1 MSSAEINQ
9 VLANS
14 LSPDAALRSAAEQQ
28 LTQAAESNF
37 LPLNSALR
45 ALHAAPAQSHA
56 HRSQQPLYLA
66 TLVQELANDQAQGSI
81 RAAAGI
87 ALKNAFT
94 TRDFARHQEI
104 QAKWLQQTDDDTKNR
119 VKQLTLQTLA
129 SSNAQAG
136 NAAAQVISSIAAIEL
151 PRNLWSELMPALVK
165 NISEGADHQKQAS
178 LTTIGYI
185 CESQDQDLR
194 LSLGQHSNAILTAVV
209 QGARKEEANLEV
221 RLAAITALSDSLEFV
236 HNNFK
241 HEGERNYIMQVVCE
255 ATQATDN
262 RIQQGAF
269 GCLNRIMA
277 LYYENMRFYMEKAL
291 FGLTILGMKSD
302 DEDVAKLAVE
312 FWSTVCEEEI
322 SIEDDN
328 AQAESSDQAR
338 PFYNFARV
346 AAPEVIPVLLQLLTK
361 QDEDATDDEYN
372 LSRAAYQCLQL
383 YAQAVG
389 ATIIAP
395 VLQFVETNLRAE
407 DWHHRDAAVS
417 AFGAIMEGPD
427 EKVLDPIVKQALP
440 ILITMMDDQSLQV
453 RDSTA
458 YALGR
463 VTEACSD
470 AIDPQQHL
478 PTLIESLFKGL
489 LSSAKMAP
497 SCCWALMNLAER
509 FAGDFGVSANPI
521 TPHFNNAVSSL
532 LDLTARTDADT
543 SVRTAAYE
551 VLNVFVQNSA
561 TDSMQSIA
569 SLSDVII
576 KRLEETVP
584 LQQQVVS
591 VEDKITLEEMQNSL
605 CTVLQAIV
613 ARLEKEIAPQGDR
626 IMQAVL
632 QILSTVGAKSSV
644 PEAVFAVIS
653 ALSTAIEEDFVKYM
667 EAFAPF
673 LYNALGNQEEA
684 SLCSMAIGLVSDITR
699 SLGEQSQPFCDNFMN
714 YLLNNLRSQTLG
726 NQFKPAILQCFGDI
740 AAAITGHFETYLSV
754 VAQVLEQAATV
765 TAAPDVPYEMF
776 DYVISLRE
784 GITDAWGGIIG
795 AMKSS
800 NKTQTLQQYV
810 PTIFQLLGVIASDST
825 KSEGLLRSC
834 MGVIGD
840 LADAYPNGELVEAF
854 RQPSLTTM
862 IKETKTNRDFSPRTI
877 ETARWARE
885 QVKRQLAIGQNVM
898 TA

>member
-1 MSSAEINQ
+1 MSSSEINQ

-14 LSPDAALRSAAEQQ
+14 LSPDANLRNAAEQQ

-37 LPLNSALR
+37 
-45 ALHAAPAQSHA
+45 
-56 HRSQQPLYLA
+56 PLYLA
-66 TLVQELANDQAQGSI
+66 TLVQELANDSADGSI

-94 TRDFARHQEI
+94 TRDFARHQEL
-104 QAKWLQQTDDDTKNR
+104 QAKWLQQTDDETKTR
-119 VKQLTLQTLA
+119 VKELTLQTLN
-129 SSNAQAG
+129 STNTQAG
-136 NAAAQVISSIAAIEL
+136 AAAAQVISSIAAIEL
-151 PRNLWSELMPALVK
+151 PRGQWNDLLPYLVK
-165 NISEGADHQKQAS
+165 NVSEGADHQKQSS

-185 CESQDQDLR
+185 CESQDSELR
-194 LSLGQHSNAILTAVV
+194 MALVTHSNAILTAVV
-209 QGARKEEANLEV
+209 QGARKEETNIEV
-221 RLAAITALSDSLEFV
+221 RLAAITALGDSLEFV
-236 HNNFK
+236 GNNFK

-255 ATQATDN
+255 ATQADDT

-291 FGLTILGMKSD
+291 FGLTILGMKSE

-312 FWSTVCEEEI
+312 FWSSVCEEEI

-328 AQAESSDQAR
+328 AQVESSDQMR

-346 AAPEVIPVLLQLLTK
+346 ASGEVVPVLLQLLTK

-389 ATIIAP
+389 SAIITP
-395 VLQFVETNLRAE
+395 VLSFVEANLRND
-407 DWHHRDAAVS
+407 DWHNRDAAVS

-440 ILITMMDDQSLQV
+440 VLITMMDDESLHV
-453 RDSTA
+453 KDSTA

-463 VTEACSD
+463 ITEACSE
-470 AIDPQQHL
+470 AIDPQAQL

-489 LSSAKMAP
+489 LTNAKMAP

-509 FAGDFGVSANPI
+509 FAGDFGASSNAI
-521 TPHFNNAVSSL
+521 TPHFNNAVTSL
-532 LDLTARTDADT
+532 LDVTARTDADT

-551 VLNVFVQNSA
+551 VLNVFVQNAAS
-561 TDSMQSIA
+561 DSLQAVA

-584 LQQQVVS
+584 LQNQVVS
-591 VEDKITLEEMQNSL
+591 VEDRITLEEMQNSL
-605 CTVLQAIV
+605 CTVLQAIIS
-613 ARLEKEIAPQGDR
+613 RLDKEIIPQGDR
-626 IMQAVL
+626 IMQILL
-632 QILSTVGAKSSV
+632 QILSSVGGKSSV
-644 PEAVFAVIS
+644 PDAVFATIS
-653 ALSTAIEEDFVKYM
+653 ALSTAMEEDFVKYM
-667 EAFAPF
+667 DAFAPF
-673 LYNALGNQEEA
+673 LYNALGNQDEP

-699 SLGEQSQPFCDNFMN
+699 SLGERSQPYCDNFMN
-714 YLLNNLRSQTLG
+714 YLLNNLRSAALA

-740 AAAITGHFETYLSV
+740 AGAIGGHFETYLSV
-754 VAQVLEQAATV
+754 VAQVLEQAATI
-765 TAAPDVPYEMF
+765 TASPEGPYEMF
-776 DYVISLRE
+776 DYVVSLRE
-784 GITDAWGGIIG
+784 GIMDAWGGIIG
-795 AMKSS
+795 AMKVSQ
-800 NKTQTLQQYV
+800 KTQALQQYV
-810 PTIFQLLGVIASDST
+810 QAIFHVLSLIAGDNNR
-825 KSEGLLRSC
+825 SESLMRAS

-840 LADAYPNGELVEAF
+840 LADAYPNGELVDAF
-854 RQPSLTTM
+854 RQEWLTAM
-862 IKETKTNRDFSPRTI
+862 IKETKTNREFQPRTI

-885 QVKRQLAIGQNVM
+885 QVKRQLGGSQAVM
-898 TA
+898 AN

>member
-1 MSSAEINQ
+1 MSSSEINQ

-14 LSPDAALRSAAEQQ
+14 LSPDANLRNAAEQQ

-37 LPLNSALR
+37 
-45 ALHAAPAQSHA
+45 
-56 HRSQQPLYLA
+56 PLYLA
-66 TLVQELANDQAQGSI
+66 TLVQELANDSADGSI

-94 TRDFARHQEI
+94 TRDFARHQEL
-104 QAKWLQQTDDDTKNR
+104 QAKWLQQTDDETKNR
-119 VKQLTLQTLA
+119 VKELTLQTLN
-129 SSNAQAG
+129 SSNTQAG
-136 NAAAQVISSIAAIEL
+136 TAAAQVISSIAAIEL
-151 PRNLWSELMPALVK
+151 PRGQWNDLLPFLVK
-165 NISEGADHQKQAS
+165 NVSEGADHQKQSS

-185 CESQDQDLR
+185 CESQDAELR
-194 LSLGQHSNAILTAVV
+194 GALVTHSNAILTAVV
-209 QGARKEEANLEV
+209 QGARKEETNIEV
-221 RLAAITALSDSLEFV
+221 RLAAITALGDSLEFV
-236 HNNFK
+236 GNNFK

-255 ATQATDN
+255 ATQADDS

-328 AQAESSDQAR
+328 AQVESSDQMR

-346 AAPEVIPVLLQLLTK
+346 AANEVVPVLLLLLTK

-389 ATIIAP
+389 ATIITP
-395 VLQFVETNLRAE
+395 VLQFVEGNLRHE
-407 DWHHRDAAVS
+407 DWHNRDAAVS

-440 ILITMMDDQSLQV
+440 ILITMMDDQSLHV
-453 RDSTA
+453 KDSTA

-463 VTEACSD
+463 ITEACSE
-470 AIDPQQHL
+470 AIDPQTQL

-509 FAGDFGVSANPI
+509 FAGDLGASSNAI

-532 LDLTARTDADT
+532 LDVTARTETET

-551 VLNVFVQNSA
+551 VLNVFVQNAASE
-561 TDSMQSIA
+561 SLQPVA

-584 LQQQVVS
+584 LQNQVVS

-605 CTVLQAIV
+605 CTVLQAIIS
-613 ARLEKEIAPQGDR
+613 RLDKEIIPQGDR
-626 IMQAVL
+626 IMQILL
-632 QILSTVGAKSSV
+632 QILNSVGGKSSV
-644 PEAVFAVIS
+644 PDAVFATIS
-653 ALSTAIEEDFVKYM
+653 ALSTAMEEDFVKYM
-667 EAFAPF
+667 DAFAPF
-673 LYNALGNQEEA
+673 LYNALGNQDEP
-684 SLCSMAIGLVSDITR
+684 SLCSMVIGLVSDITR
-699 SLGEQSQPFCDNFMN
+699 SLGERSQPYCDNFMN
-714 YLLNNLRSQTLG
+714 YLLNNLRNTTLA

-740 AAAITGHFETYLSV
+740 AGAIGGHFETYLSV
-754 VAQVLEQAATV
+754 VAQVLEQATTV
-765 TAAPDVPYEMF
+765 TASPEGPYEMY
-776 DYVISLRE
+776 DYVVSLRE
-784 GITDAWGGIIG
+784 GIMDAWGGIIG
-795 AMKSS
+795 AMKVSE
-800 NKTQTLQQYV
+800 KTQALQQYV
-810 PTIFQLLGVIASDST
+810 PLIFNALSIIASDMNR
-825 KSEGLLRSC
+825 SESLMRAS

-840 LADAYPNGELVEAF
+840 LADAYPDGQLVDAF
-854 RQPSLTTM
+854 RQDWLTVM
-862 IKETKTNRDFSPRTI
+862 IKETKTNREFQPRTI

-885 QVKRQLAIGQNVM
+885 QVKRQLGGSQAVM
-898 TA
+898 AN

>member
-1 MSSAEINQ
+1 MSSSEINQ

-14 LSPDAALRSAAEQQ
+14 LSPDANLRNAAEQQ

-37 LPLNSALR
+37 
-45 ALHAAPAQSHA
+45 
-56 HRSQQPLYLA
+56 PLYLA
-66 TLVQELANDQAQGSI
+66 TLVQELANDSADGSI

-94 TRDFARHQEI
+94 TRDFARHQEL
-104 QAKWLQQTDDDTKNR
+104 QAKWLQQTDDETKNR
-119 VKQLTLQTLA
+119 VKELTLQTLN
-129 SSNAQAG
+129 SPNTQAG
-136 NAAAQVISSIAAIEL
+136 TAAAQVISSIAAIEL
-151 PRNLWSELMPALVK
+151 PRGQWNDLLPSLVK
-165 NISEGADHQKQAS
+165 NVSEGADHQKQSS

-185 CESQDQDLR
+185 CESQDAELR
-194 LSLGQHSNAILTAVV
+194 GALVTHSNAILTAVV
-209 QGARKEEANLEV
+209 QGARKEETNIEV
-221 RLAAITALSDSLEFV
+221 RLAAITALGDSLEFV
-236 HNNFK
+236 GNNFK

-255 ATQATDN
+255 ATQADDS

-328 AQAESSDQAR
+328 AQVESSDQMR

-346 AAPEVIPVLLQLLTK
+346 AANEVVPVLLLLLTK

-389 ATIIAP
+389 ATIITP
-395 VLQFVETNLRAE
+395 VLQFVEGNLRHE
-407 DWHHRDAAVS
+407 DWHNRDAAVS

-440 ILITMMDDQSLQV
+440 ILITMMDDQSLHV
-453 RDSTA
+453 KDSTA

-463 VTEACSD
+463 ITEACSE
-470 AIDPQQHL
+470 AIDPQTQL

-509 FAGDFGVSANPI
+509 FAGDPGASSNAI

-532 LDLTARTDADT
+532 LDVTARTDTET

-551 VLNVFVQNSA
+551 VLNVFVQNAASE
-561 TDSMQSIA
+561 SLQPVA

-584 LQQQVVS
+584 LQNQVVS

-605 CTVLQAIV
+605 CTVLQAIIS
-613 ARLEKEIAPQGDR
+613 RLDKEIIPQGDR
-626 IMQAVL
+626 IMQILL
-632 QILSTVGAKSSV
+632 QILNSVGGKSSV
-644 PEAVFAVIS
+644 PDAVFATIS
-653 ALSTAIEEDFVKYM
+653 ALSTAMEEDFVKYM
-667 EAFAPF
+667 DAFAPF
-673 LYNALGNQEEA
+673 LYNALGNQDEP

-699 SLGEQSQPFCDNFMN
+699 SLGERSQPYCDNFMN
-714 YLLNNLRSQTLG
+714 YLLNNLRSTTLA

-740 AAAITGHFETYLSV
+740 AGAIGGHFETYLSV
-754 VAQVLEQAATV
+754 VAQVLEQATTV
-765 TAAPDVPYEMF
+765 TASPEGPYEMY
-776 DYVISLRE
+776 DYVVSLRE
-784 GITDAWGGIIG
+784 GIMDAWGGIIG
-795 AMKSS
+795 AMKVSE
-800 NKTQTLQQYV
+800 KTQALQQYV
-810 PTIFQLLGVIASDST
+810 PLIFNALSIIASDMNR
-825 KSEGLLRSC
+825 SESLMRAS

-840 LADAYPNGELVEAF
+840 LADAYPDGQLVDAF
-854 RQPSLTTM
+854 RQEWLTVM
-862 IKETKTNRDFSPRTI
+862 IKETKTNREFQPRTI

-885 QVKRQLAIGQNVM
+885 QVKRQLGGSQAVM
-898 TA
+898 AN

>member
-37 LPLNSALR
+37 
-45 ALHAAPAQSHA
+45 
-56 HRSQQPLYLA
+56 PLYLA
-66 TLVQELANDQAQGSI
+66 TLVQELANEQAQGSI

-94 TRDFARHQEI
+94 TRDFARHQEL
-104 QAKWLQQTDDDTKNR
+104 QAKWLQQTDNDTKTR
-119 VKQLTLQTLA
+119 VKELTLQTLA

-151 PRNLWSELMPALVK
+151 PLNQWAELMPALVK

-209 QGARKEEANLEV
+209 QGARKEEANPEV

-255 ATQATDN
+255 ATQAPDP

-328 AQAESSDQAR
+328 AQVETSDQAR

-372 LSRAAYQCLQL
+372 LSRASYQCLQL
-383 YAQAVG
+383 YSQAVR

-395 VLQFVETNLRAE
+395 VLQFVETNLRAD
-407 DWHHRDAAVS
+407 DWHNRDAAVS

-427 EKVLDPIVKQALP
+427 EKVLEPIVKQALP

-463 VTEACSD
+463 VTEACSE

-489 LSSAKMAP
+489 LSNAKMAP

-509 FAGDFGVSANPI
+509 FAGDFGVSTNPI

-532 LDLTARTDADT
+532 LDITARTDADT

-561 TDSMQSIA
+561 TESMQSVA

-613 ARLEKEIAPQGDR
+613 GRLEKEIAPQGDR
-626 IMQAVL
+626 IMQVLL
-632 QILSTVGAKSSV
+632 QILSTVGGKSSV

-653 ALSTAIEEDFVKYM
+653 ALSTAIEEDFLKYM

-740 AAAITGHFETYLSV
+740 ASAITGHFETYLSV

-765 TAAPDVPYEMF
+765 TATPDGPYEMF

-800 NKTQTLQQYV
+800 NKTQALQQYV

-840 LADAYPNGELVEAF
+840 LADAYPNGELVDAF
-854 RQPSLTTM
+854 RQSWLTGM
-862 IKETKTNRDFSPRTI
+862 IKETKTNRDFSPRTV

-885 QVKRQLAIGQNVM
+885 QVKRQLAGGQNAM
-898 TA
+898 TS

>member
-1 MSSAEINQ
+1 MSSSEINQ

-14 LSPDAALRSAAEQQ
+14 LSPDANLRNAAEQQ

-37 LPLNSALR
+37 
-45 ALHAAPAQSHA
+45 
-56 HRSQQPLYLA
+56 PLYLA
-66 TLVQELANDQAQGSI
+66 TLVQELANDSADGSI

-94 TRDFARHQEI
+94 TRDFARHQEL
-104 QAKWLQQTDDDTKNR
+104 QAKWLQQTDDETKNR
-119 VKQLTLQTLA
+119 VKELTLQTLN
-129 SSNAQAG
+129 SSNTQAG
-136 NAAAQVISSIAAIEL
+136 TAAAQVISSIAAIEL
-151 PRNLWSELMPALVK
+151 PRGQWNDLLPFLVK
-165 NISEGADHQKQAS
+165 NVSEGADHQKQSS

-185 CESQDQDLR
+185 CESQDAELR
-194 LSLGQHSNAILTAVV
+194 GALVTHSNAILTAVV
-209 QGARKEEANLEV
+209 QGARKEETNVEV
-221 RLAAITALSDSLEFV
+221 RLAAVTALGDSLEFV
-236 HNNFK
+236 GNNFK

-255 ATQATDN
+255 ATQADDS

-328 AQAESSDQAR
+328 AQVESSDQMR

-346 AAPEVIPVLLQLLTK
+346 AANEVVPVLLLLLTK

-389 ATIIAP
+389 ATIITP
-395 VLQFVETNLRAE
+395 VLQFVEGNLRHE
-407 DWHHRDAAVS
+407 DWHNRDAAVS

-440 ILITMMDDQSLQV
+440 ILITMMDDQSLHV
-453 RDSTA
+453 KDSTA

-463 VTEACSD
+463 ITEACSE
-470 AIDPQQHL
+470 AIDPQTQL

-509 FAGDFGVSANPI
+509 FAGDLGASSNAI

-532 LDLTARTDADT
+532 LDVTARTETET

-551 VLNVFVQNSA
+551 VLNVFVQNAASE
-561 TDSMQSIA
+561 SLQPVA

-584 LQQQVVS
+584 LQNQVVS

-605 CTVLQAIV
+605 CTVLQAIIS
-613 ARLEKEIAPQGDR
+613 RLDKEIIPQGDR
-626 IMQAVL
+626 IMQILL
-632 QILSTVGAKSSV
+632 QILNSVGGKSSV
-644 PEAVFAVIS
+644 PDAVFATIS
-653 ALSTAIEEDFVKYM
+653 ALSTAMEEDFVKYM
-667 EAFAPF
+667 DAFAPF
-673 LYNALGNQEEA
+673 LYNALGNQDEP

-699 SLGEQSQPFCDNFMN
+699 SLGERSQPYCDNFMN
-714 YLLNNLRSQTLG
+714 YLLNNLRSTTLA

-740 AAAITGHFETYLSV
+740 AGAIGGHFETYLSV
-754 VAQVLEQAATV
+754 VAQVLEQATTV
-765 TAAPDVPYEMF
+765 TASPEGPYEMY
-776 DYVISLRE
+776 DYVVSLRE
-784 GITDAWGGIIG
+784 GIMDAWGGIIG
-795 AMKSS
+795 AMKVSE
-800 NKTQTLQQYV
+800 KTQALQQYV
-810 PTIFQLLGVIASDST
+810 PLIFNALSIIASDMNR
-825 KSEGLLRSC
+825 SESLMRAS

-840 LADAYPNGELVEAF
+840 LADAYPDGQLVDAF
-854 RQPSLTTM
+854 RQDWLTVM
-862 IKETKTNRDFSPRTI
+862 IKETKTNREFQPRTI

-885 QVKRQLAIGQNVM
+885 QVKRQLGGSQAVM
-898 TA
+898 AN

>member
-37 LPLNSALR
+37 
-45 ALHAAPAQSHA
+45 
-56 HRSQQPLYLA
+56 PLYLA
-66 TLVQELANDQAQGSI
+66 TLVQELANEQAQGSI

-94 TRDFARHQEI
+94 TRDFARHQEL
-104 QAKWLQQTDDDTKNR
+104 QAKWLQQTDNDTKNR
-119 VKQLTLQTLA
+119 VKELTLQTLA

-151 PRNLWSELMPALVK
+151 PLNQWAELMPALVK

-209 QGARKEEANLEV
+209 QGARKEEANPEV

-255 ATQATDN
+255 ATQASDP

-328 AQAESSDQAR
+328 AQVETSDQAR

-372 LSRAAYQCLQL
+372 LSRASYQCLQL
-383 YAQAVG
+383 YSQAVR

-395 VLQFVETNLRAE
+395 VLQFVETNLRAD
-407 DWHHRDAAVS
+407 DWHNRDAAVS

-463 VTEACSD
+463 VTEACSE

-489 LSSAKMAP
+489 LSNAKMAP

-532 LDLTARTDADT
+532 LDITARTDADT

-561 TDSMQSIA
+561 TESMQSVA

-613 ARLEKEIAPQGDR
+613 GRLEKEIAPQGDR
-626 IMQAVL
+626 IMQVLL
-632 QILSTVGAKSSV
+632 QILSTVGGKSSV

-653 ALSTAIEEDFVKYM
+653 ALSTAIEEDFLKYM

-740 AAAITGHFETYLSV
+740 ASAITGHFETYLSV

-765 TAAPDVPYEMF
+765 TATPDGPYEMF

-800 NKTQTLQQYV
+800 NKTQALQQYV
-810 PTIFQLLGVIASDST
+810 PAIFQLLGVIASDST

-840 LADAYPNGELVEAF
+840 LADAYPNGELVDAF
-854 RQPSLTTM
+854 RQSWLTGM
-862 IKETKTNRDFSPRTI
+862 IKETKTNRDFSARTI

-885 QVKRQLAIGQNVM
+885 QVKRQLAGGQNAM
-898 TA
+898 AS